1 MNKDH
6 TATLLHHDEQRELSA
21 LKWISDR
28 EHMFWL
34 LNAVGWFGISLVTYF
49 SLSLPYSQFELSYLV
64 HNVSQSLVG
73 FLLTL
78 PMRWGFKAIWDWP
91 VGPRVTV
98 ALTLALVFAIVWAV
112 LRLLLFLVMTQEANL
127 WRDFGGWLFPSIF
140 VFVAWAAL
148 YHGIKYYQLLQV
160 QREAVLELE
169 SQQRQRALQ
178 LAQMRAQAQDAQ
190 LQLLRYQLNPHFL
203 FNTLNSVTSLVTAGR
218 TKDANVMLSRLSDF
232 LRFSLEGGNDALVP
246 LVHEIQAIQRYLL
259 IEQVRFSDRMVVE
272 FSIEPD
278 LNDLLVPSLLLQP
291 LVENAIKYAIARSES
306 GGTIRVSATSQGS
319 KLHLSV
325 ADSGSQRDSLQQDTV
340 ITDDGSPGIGLRNT
354 RERLRNLFG
363 EDFDLD
369 ITDSELGGLCFA
381 VSMPATQSLKGGSP
395 CTLQS

>member
-1 MNKDH
+1 MDQEL
-6 TATLLHHDEQRELSA
+6 TATLRQQAEQQEPPGLR
-21 LKWISDR
+21 WVSDR
-28 EHMFWL
+28 GHMFWL
-34 LNAVGWFGISLVTYF
+34 LNAVGWAGISVVTYF

-91 VGPRVTV
+91 VGPRVAI
-98 ALTLALVFAIVWAV
+98 ALTLALVFAIIWAI
-112 LRLLLFLVMTQEANL
+112 LRLLLFLLMTQETNL

-160 QREAVLELE
+160 QREALLELE

-218 TKDANVMLSRLSDF
+218 TQDANTMLGRLSDF

-246 LVHEIQAIQRYLL
+246 LVNEIRAVQRYLL

-272 FSIEPD
+272 FSTDPD
-278 LNDLLVPSLLLQP
+278 LDDFLVPSLLLQP
-291 LVENAIKYAIARSES
+291 LVENAIKYAIARSET
-306 GGTIRVSATSQGS
+306 GGTIRVAATSQGS

-325 ADSGSQRDSLQQDTV
+325 ADSGSQRDSLREESV

-363 EDFDLD
+363 EDFDLA
-369 ITDSELGGLCFA
+369 ITDSELGGLCFT

-395 CTLQS
+395 